1 MSGKTQ
7 STNQRQPIVAIVGR
21 PNVGKSALFNRLLG
35 SRRAIVDDTPGTT
48 RDRLY
53 GEANWGNYGVVL
65 VDTGG
70 LEPNGL
76 ECYTPLVRSQAET
89 AIAEAAVILFVVDTV
104 DGVTALDHEI
114 ADQLRRSS
122 KPVLLLANKAD
133 NDKRRQAIAPFY
145 ELGLGDPIAISS
157 HHGIGIADLWES
169 LETQLPVVHESTPQE
184 ALCLAIVGRPNAG
197 KSLLTNAIIGQERVI
212 VSDDP
217 GTTRDSIDTRLTYE
231 GQELTLI
238 DTAGIR
244 RRGRV
249 EAGIERWSVMRA
261 HAAIER
267 CDVAVLV
274 TDSQNGITAQDLHI
288 AGYAAR
294 AHRGLVVGINKWDLM
309 EDGQEVLEKFGRLAL
324 RRLRF
329 VPWAPLCFLS
339 ARTRLNI
346 DGMLQLALEIGEA
359 RTRRVSTGD
368 LNAVIRSAANNR
380 PPPSKGKKRL
390 SLLFATQAD
399 VRPPTF
405 VIFVND
411 TNLLHFSYRRYLEN
425 TIRRQ
430 FDFEGTAIQ
439 LVFRDRRK

>member
-1 MSGKTQ
+1 MSARTQ
-7 STNQRQPIVAIVGR
+7 STSQRKPIVAIVGR

-35 SRRAIVDDTPGTT
+35 SHRAIVDNNPGTT

-53 GEANWGNYGVVL
+53 GETKWGDYGVVL

-70 LEPNGL
+70 LEPN
-76 ECYTPLVRSQAET
+76 EIEDYTPLVRSQAET
-89 AIAEAAVILFVVDTV
+89 AIAEATVILFVVDTV
-104 DGVTALDHEI
+104 DGITALDHEI

-122 KPVLLLANKAD
+122 KPVLLLANKVD
-133 NDKRRQAIAPFY
+133 NDKRRQDIVAFY
-145 ELGLGDPIAISS
+145 ALGLGEPIAISS
-157 HHGIGIADLWES
+157 HHGIGIPDLCES
-169 LETQLPVVHESTPQE
+169 LETQLPNVQESQPQE

-212 VSDDP
+212 VSDNP

-231 GQELTLI
+231 GRELTLI

-249 EAGIERWSVMRA
+249 QAGIERWSVMRA
-261 HAAIER
+261 HGAIER

-309 EDGQEVLEKFGRLAL
+309 DDQEEVLEKFARLAL

-329 VPWAPLCFLS
+329 APWAPLCFLS

-346 DGMLQLALEIGEA
+346 DGMLRLALEIGEA
-359 RTRRVSTGD
+359 RTRRVSTAD
-368 LNAVIRSAANNR
+368 LNAVIHSAATTR
-380 PPPSKGKKRL
+380 PPPGKGKKRL
-390 SLLFATQAD
+390 SLLFATQAG

-425 TIRRQ
+425 TIRRH
-430 FDFEGTAIQ
+430 FDFEGTAIR
-439 LVFRDRRK
+439 LVFRDRRR